1 MRVFVTR
8 GIGVNILVRRA
19 GDDRILIIRHN
30 DIERTRHRL
39 TTIIHNRVCDGGGA
53 DRIVVVGCLV
63 GDGRDAGIVV
73 GRGEG
78 RHRQIYSCVVLASVC
93 IYRHVAR
100 TCHDVQGL
108 GFHHR
113 HGIEAVVNRT
123 AVGVGHRHRVLAS
136 DKSRGRSSG
145 LVVIPKISVRSGAVG
160 SRHRSRTVIA
170 AMAGDRRAGEV
181 FYRRQR
187 RHRHVDGHLSGLS
200 AAILHRHHHIPGG
213 RDHRAL
219 RLVLRD
225 DEVGRGDAVVGSL
238 GAHIGGEIR
247 NGELT
252 LCRVD
257 IGRFRG
263 DHRVIDNRRRYIFYI
278 IYILPIFVCLVT
290 GRVLVGVNHL
300 AGTGDGG
307 RLQFP
312 ADKLDIRDGAVT
324 AVFHYREAGVQN
336 HGVGRQVEIQRSGRS
351 DALHRFLTVSRNA
364 PGAGVDRDHTSVRS
378 GGTAHRI
385 RAIIF
390 YKIGICSFAG
400 IVIKINT
407 ERTGVTSGMGMG
419 GHHRFSGF
427 IRTDTS
433 LPSSGECR
441 QVVGKRGG
449 YHKSRIIRAL
459 CYGVRNGYGN
469 ARIHINFHF
478 YSHCLR
484 IADTDAIS
492 RSDRVGSDGRART
505 CGIKR
510 VRNYLAWDTV
520 WTASRYT
527 SIYRRSSP
535 CVIGLIRYDA
545 FCGCYH
551 KFIAG
556 TDSDTVRTSDRL
568 HSQDV
573 VQSDVNT
580 TICCTTFR
588 VGHSDGVSSIVAIT
602 LRVQPYC
609 HLTTTCVV
617 TIFTTP
623 RKSITAITAYDIN
636 RSGTIVGRIAR
647 FFRSCNGFDS

>member
-1 MRVFVTR
+1 MAGHRCTGKVSDGRQR
-8 GIGVNILVRRA
+8 GH
-19 GDDRILIIRHN
+19 RH
-30 DIERTRHRL
+30 
-39 TTIIHNRVCDGGGA
+39 
-53 DRIVVVGCLV
+53 
-63 GDGRDAGIVV
+63 GDGRRSGVITAV
-73 GRGEG
+73 
-78 RHRQIYSCVVLASVC
+78 
-93 IYRHVAR
+93 
-100 TCHDVQGL
+100 
-108 GFHHR
+108 FHR
-113 HGIEAVVNRT
+113 HNHSGGGGDHPT
-123 AVGVGHRHRVLAS
+123 HWRVL
-136 DKSRGRSSG
+136 G
-145 LVVIPKISVRSGAVG
+145 
-160 SRHRSRTVIA
+160 
-170 AMAGDRRAGEV
+170 
-181 FYRRQR
+181 
-187 RHRHVDGHLSGLS
+187 
-200 AAILHRHHHIPGG
+200 
-213 RDHRAL
+213 
-219 RLVLRD
+219 D
-225 DEVGRGDAVVGSL
+225 DEMVRIGDAVVGRL
-238 GAHIGGEIR
+238 QTHVGGEVR
-247 NGELT
+247 DGELT
-252 LCRVD
+252 LCLVD
-257 IGRFRG
+257 IGRFCG
-263 DHRVIDNRRRYIFYI
+263 DHRVIDNRRRYI
-278 IYILPIFVCLVT
+278 IYIVYIFPIFICLVA

-312 ADKLDIRDGAVT
+312 ADKLYIRNGT
-324 AVFHYREAGVQN
+324 ATAIRHRREAGVQY
-336 HGVGRQVEIQRSGRS
+336 HGVGCQVECQRGGRG
-351 DALHRFLTVSRNA
+351 DALHRFLTVIRNR
-364 PGAGVDRDHTSVRS
+364 PGAGVDRDHASVRS